1 MNFVN
6 PEEVYE
12 IAGCYVEVT
21 SQCNLRCVHCY
32 NDSGVNKG
40 KISVEAYKELINQ
53 FDIDSKPFITISGG
67 EPLMHPD
74 ILDFLSYTH
83 DKGITPLMITN
94 ATLIDTKV
102 ASSLKKIGIDIQVS
116 LNSIDEYEHDLIC
129 GEGNFKRT
137 MKGLQNL
144 IDVGIDKIVVRCVLS
159 QVNKSHIIEFI
170 SYVSELTDY
179 IDVGLFSMMGRG
191 KQMEQYNIPLFE
203 VDNLLHELNNNK
215 EIVKLRDMG
224 KNIHIPEMACTF
236 GCPLLCISGEEKIQ
250 LNPRIDSMGNVFLC
264 QSFDNPMYSL
274 GNIYRNDLK
283 EILSSDRSTK
293 LINFLLLGPEF
304 IENCQECLWKNIC
317 GRGCVAKC
325 LSEGTIQNIDGECE
339 LRKKYLAQEAISQI

>member
-32 NDSGVNKG
+32 NDSGVDKG

-203 VDNLLHELNNNK
+203 V
-215 EIVKLRDMG
+215 
-224 KNIHIPEMACTF
+224 
-236 GCPLLCISGEEKIQ
+236 
-250 LNPRIDSMGNVFLC
+250 
-264 QSFDNPMYSL
+264 
-274 GNIYRNDLK
+274 
-283 EILSSDRSTK
+283 
-293 LINFLLLGPEF
+293 
-304 IENCQECLWKNIC
+304 
-317 GRGCVAKC
+317 
-325 LSEGTIQNIDGECE
+325 
-339 LRKKYLAQEAISQI
+339 

>member
-32 NDSGVNKG
+32 NDSGVDKG

-102 ASSLKKIGIDIQVS
+102 ALV
-116 LNSIDEYEHDLIC
+116 
-129 GEGNFKRT
+129 
-137 MKGLQNL
+137 
-144 IDVGIDKIVVRCVLS
+144 
-159 QVNKSHIIEFI
+159 
-170 SYVSELTDY
+170 
-179 IDVGLFSMMGRG
+179 
-191 KQMEQYNIPLFE
+191 
-203 VDNLLHELNNNK
+203 
-215 EIVKLRDMG
+215 
-224 KNIHIPEMACTF
+224 
-236 GCPLLCISGEEKIQ
+236 
-250 LNPRIDSMGNVFLC
+250 LC
-264 QSFDNPMYSL
+264 Q
-274 GNIYRNDLK
+274 DLVQVK
-283 EILSSDRSTK
+283 MRFSSS
-293 LINFLLLGPEF
+293 
-304 IENCQECLWKNIC
+304 
-317 GRGCVAKC
+317 
-325 LSEGTIQNIDGECE
+325 
-339 LRKKYLAQEAISQI
+339 